1 MDAAQPEGI
10 GVREAA
16 SATMFPFFGADSVQ
30 GFAIGA
36 TAYVLD
42 DCDGHFRR
50 TGGERR
56 RHRSAGRLCTPR
68 HLLKM
73 VNDDLFKTGI
83 VEHDRNDLR

>member
-1 MDAAQPEGI
+1 MEAAQPEGI

-42 DCDGHFRR
+42 DCPAHWR
-50 TGGERR
+50 
-56 RHRSAGRLCTPR
+56 
-68 HLLKM
+68 
-73 VNDDLFKTGI
+73 
-83 VEHDRNDLR
+83 